1 MKIQYKTRAAG
12 PAGVFGIGSIAEVT
26 EAQARQLVD
35 GGYATALE
43 PFPQAAP
50 KPAPEPTQQT
60 AKGKPAR
67 K

>member
-1 MKIQYKTRAAG
+1 MKIKYKTRAAG
-12 PAGVFGIGSIAEVT
+12 PDGTWNIGDVADIPVDK
-26 EAQARQLVD
+26 ARQLVT
-35 GGYATALE
+35 GGYAEALE

>member
-26 EAQARQLVD
+26 EAQARELVD

-43 PFPQAAP
+43 PFPAKAKTAEP
-50 KPAPEPTQQT
+50 IEKPAPV
-60 AKGKPAR
+60 KPKSAR